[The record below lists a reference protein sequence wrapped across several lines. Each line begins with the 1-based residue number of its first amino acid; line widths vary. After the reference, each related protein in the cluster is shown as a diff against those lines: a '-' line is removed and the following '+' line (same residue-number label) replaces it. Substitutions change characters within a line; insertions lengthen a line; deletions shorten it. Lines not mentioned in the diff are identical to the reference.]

1 MAKLTNY
8 TEKLVKEELK
18 KVLLTR
24 AEICHCR
31 TCQLDIMTFVLNK
44 LPPHYVASEGGHIHT
59 MVNMSTSQLKV
70 QVIAALVNAIDAV
83 AKHPRHNK
91 RKGLNTVS
99 RK

>member
-8 TEKLVKEELK
+8 TEKLVKDELK
-18 KVLLTR
+18 KVILAR
-24 AEICHCR
+24 ADICHCR
-31 TCQLDIMTFVLNK
+31 TCQFDIMAYALNK

-59 MVNMSTSQLKV
+59 MVNMSTAQLKV
-70 QVIAALVNAIDAV
+70 QVIASLVNAIGAV

-91 RKGLNTVS
+91 KKGLNIIS

>member
-18 KVLLTR
+18 NVLLAR
-24 AEICHCR
+24 GDLCHCR
-31 TCQLDIMTFVLNK
+31 TCQLDIMAFALNK

-70 QVIAALVNAIDAV
+70 QVIAALVNAIGAV
-83 AKHPRHNK
+83 AKHPRHNSK
-91 RKGLNTVS
+91 KGLNTLS

>member
-8 TEKLVKEELK
+8 TEKLVKEEMK
-18 KVLLTR
+18 NVVQSRTD
-24 AEICHCR
+24 ICHCR
-31 TCQLDIMTFVLNK
+31 TCQLDIMTYALNK

-83 AKHPRHNK
+83 AKHPRHNS
-91 RKGLNTVS
+91 RKGLNTIS

>member
-1 MAKLTNY
+1 MTKLTNY
-8 TEKLVKEELK
+8 TEKLVVEELK
-18 KVLLTR
+18 KVLLNR
-24 AEICHCR
+24 KDICHCR
-31 TCQLDIMTFVLNK
+31 TCQLDIMAYALNK

-91 RKGLNTVS
+91 KKGLTTMS
-99 RK
+99 RR

>member
-1 MAKLTNY
+1 MPKLTNY
-8 TEKLVKEELK
+8 TEKLVKEEMK
-18 KVLLTR
+18 NVINARTD
-24 AEICHCR
+24 ICHCR
-31 TCQLDIMTFVLNK
+31 TCQLDIMAYALNK

-83 AKHPRHNK
+83 AKHPRHNS
-91 RKGLNTVS
+91 RKGLNTLS